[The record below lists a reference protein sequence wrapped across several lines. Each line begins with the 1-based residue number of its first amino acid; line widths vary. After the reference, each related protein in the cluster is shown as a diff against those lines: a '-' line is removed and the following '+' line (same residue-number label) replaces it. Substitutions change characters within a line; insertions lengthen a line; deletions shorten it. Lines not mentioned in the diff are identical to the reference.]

1 MNESL
6 EIKPVS
12 TNTPPWGTYRPTGY
26 KRFLRLLVK
35 LGFSHGVTKRW
46 FQRRWFS
53 SGERTPV
60 DLVYHGVKFRLH
72 PYDNIIETRI
82 LLGSRAR
89 DDEEIRMLRENLPA
103 GGVFLDVGANI
114 GYYSLMAVACGAS
127 LALAVEPIPAAYERL
142 AFNIFAN
149 GFQDRIIA
157 IQTALGA
164 ERKTVCLTVAE
175 GDLGGSSIV
184 KSEIQGQ
191 QLQVPMMQ
199 LAEVL
204 AERRIKKVDA
214 MKIDV
219 EGMEDLVLC
228 PFYESAQ
235 EVLWPRFVIMEHV
248 HGKDWKQDVLAF
260 MLDRGYEQVG
270 KSRSNVFLRFPRK
283 PA

>member
-12 TNTPPWGTYRPTGY
+12 TNAPPWGTYRPTGY

-89 DDEEIRMLRENLPA
+89 DDQEIRMLLENLPA

-114 GYYSLMAVACGAS
+114 GYYSLIAVACGAYR
-127 LALAVEPIPAAYERL
+127 ALAVEPIPAAYERL
-142 AFNIFAN
+142 AFNICAN
-149 GFQDRIIA
+149 GFQDRVIA

-164 ERKTVCLTVAE
+164 ERKTVCLSVAE

-191 QLQVPMMQ
+191 QLQVPMMP

-204 AERRIKKVDA
+204 AERRIMKVDA

-235 EVLWPRFVIMEHV
+235 EALWPRFVIMEHV
-248 HGKDWKQDVLAF
+248 HGKDWKQNVLAF

-270 KSRSNVFLRFPRK
+270 KNRSNVFLRFPRK